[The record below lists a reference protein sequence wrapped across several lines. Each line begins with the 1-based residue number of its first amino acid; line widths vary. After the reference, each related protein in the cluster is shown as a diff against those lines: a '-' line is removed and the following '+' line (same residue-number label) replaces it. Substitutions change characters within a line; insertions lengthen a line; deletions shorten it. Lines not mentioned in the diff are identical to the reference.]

1 VASGTESVDAR
12 ADRAVQGAITIV
24 TLGAFVFRAPWVIPV
39 LAVLVGAGALLG
51 PAGNPFHRLFA
62 GVVTPRISKP
72 SAVVPS
78 STIRAQ
84 DILAAALL
92 GIATIL
98 LLIGLG
104 GVAWIVTLLEGGV
117 AAVAATTG
125 VHLGL
130 VALDRIRRHQ

>member
-1 VASGTESVDAR
+1 VGSGTESVDAR
-12 ADRAVQGAITIV
+12 ADRAVQGAVSIIT
-24 TLGAFVFRAPWVIPV
+24 LSAFVFRAPWVIPV

-51 PAGNPFHRLFA
+51 PAGNPFHRLFE
-62 GVVTPRISKP
+62 GVVAPRISKP
-72 SAVVPS
+72 ATVVPAP
-78 STIRAQ
+78 TIKAQ

-92 GIATIL
+92 GVATIL

-104 GVAWIVTLLEGGV
+104 GVAWIVTLAEGVV

-130 VALDRIRRHQ
+130 VGLDRLRRQK

>member
-1 VASGTESVDAR
+1 VSAGTESVDAR
-12 ADRAVQGAITIV
+12 ADRAVQGAVSIV

-39 LAVLVGAGALLG
+39 LLVLVGAGALLG
-51 PAGNPFHRLFA
+51 PVGNPFHRLFD
-62 GVVTPRISKP
+62 GVVATRISKP
-72 SAVVPS
+72 STVVPAA
-78 STIRAQ
+78 TIRAQ

-92 GIATIL
+92 GVATLL

-104 GVAWIVTLLEGGV
+104 GIAWIVTLAEGGV

-130 VALDRIRRHQ
+130 VALDRMRRHK

>member
-1 VASGTESVDAR
+1 VVSGSDSVDAR
-12 ADRAVQGAITIV
+12 ADRAVQGAVAIV

-51 PAGNPFHRLFA
+51 PVGNPFHRLFEGMVA
-62 GVVTPRISKP
+62 PRISRP
-72 SAVVPS
+72 PTVVPS

-84 DILAAALL
+84 DMLAVALL
-92 GIATIL
+92 GAATIL

-104 GVAWIVTLLEGGV
+104 GVAWIVTLAEGGV

-125 VHLGL
+125 THLGL
-130 VALDRIRRHQ
+130 VALDRLRRQK